1 MPQKSINIFP
11 KLTICIPSDLMFS
24 YVIIAVWLSRG
35 EKGMMKIEKKIEKT
49 TEPTEKNQRNSH
61 TQPTAQTNN
70 KRFLSRAR
78 ALIARNIKRL
88 DVFYF
93 IRPFIIFISII
104 FVYFLFVVFFILCG
118 VC

>member
-1 MPQKSINIFP
+1 
-11 KLTICIPSDLMFS
+11 MFS

-104 FVYFLFVVFFILCG
+104 FLSIFYSLFSLFCA
-118 VC
+118 VCVESFPNIC